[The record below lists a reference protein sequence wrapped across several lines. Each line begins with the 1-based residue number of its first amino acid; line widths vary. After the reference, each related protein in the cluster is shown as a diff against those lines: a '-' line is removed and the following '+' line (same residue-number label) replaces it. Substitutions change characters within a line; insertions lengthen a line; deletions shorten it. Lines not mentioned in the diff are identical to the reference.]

1 MRTKST
7 ITFLLITL
15 LAVSLMGCDGATET
29 AVTTAR
35 NDVAATGDLSN
46 AGQADAPVGD
56 ALPTIAPSRGQNGNT
71 NGNANSAGNGNATM
85 AASRIHTRP
94 FTGTLPISGELSAG
108 DVDALRFMREEEKM
122 ARDVYNVLYQ
132 TWGLPVFQNV
142 AASEQAH
149 MDAIL
154 SLLNAYGLDDPAAGK
169 GPGEFTNPDLQALH
183 DELVAQGSRSLADAL
198 LAGGA
203 IEEIDILDL
212 EARLAETE
220 NPHMIQMF
228 NHLRNGSENHLRA
241 FVNNYERQAGLT
253 YGPQYMTQAR
263 YQTAMAAMGSG
274 GNGAQNGLGAQNQN
288 AQGNQNQGQGGQGQG
303 QNGAGNGNGYRGGR
317 NN

>member
-7 ITFLLITL
+7 IAFLLITL
-15 LAVSLMGCDGATET
+15 LVVSLMGCGGATET
-29 AVTTAR
+29 AVTSAG
-35 NDVAATGDLSN
+35 NDVAAANT
-46 AGQADAPVGD
+46 GQADATAGD
-56 ALPTIAPSRGQNGNT
+56 PLPTIAPSRGRNGNT
-71 NGNANSAGNGNATM
+71 NM
-85 AASRIHTRP
+85 AASGIHTRP
-94 FTGTLPISGELSAG
+94 FTGTLSISGELSAS
-108 DVDALRFMREEEKM
+108 DADALRFMREEEKM
-122 ARDVYNVLYQ
+122 ARDVYNALYQ
-132 TWGLPVFQNV
+132 TWGLPVFQNI

-183 DELVAQGSRSLADAL
+183 DELVDQGSRSLADAL

-212 EARLAETE
+212 EARLAEAE
-220 NPHMIQMF
+220 NPYMIQTF
-228 NHLRNGSENHLRA
+228 NNLRKGSENHLRA

-263 YQTAMAAMGSG
+263 YQTAMAARGSG
-274 GNGAQNGLGAQNQN
+274 RNGAQNGPGAQNQN
-288 AQGNQNQGQGGQGQG
+288 AQGNQNQGQSGQG